1 MGRRSNPSRA
11 PRAPKG
17 SVLRRSFIIDMTR
30 TNGRRFITS
39 VGERDRIQAALDR
52 AAGTT
57 ATVSHWEQRPDF
69 SGEHPLDGWHLVE
82 RFSL

>member
-11 PRAPKG
+11 PRATKG

-30 TNGRRFITS
+30 ADGRRFITS
-39 VGERDRIQAALDR
+39 VSDRDRIQVAMDR
-52 AAGTT
+52 ADGTV
-57 ATVSHWEQRPDF
+57 ATVSHWEQRSFRD
-69 SGEHPLDGWHLVE
+69 EHSLEGWHLVE